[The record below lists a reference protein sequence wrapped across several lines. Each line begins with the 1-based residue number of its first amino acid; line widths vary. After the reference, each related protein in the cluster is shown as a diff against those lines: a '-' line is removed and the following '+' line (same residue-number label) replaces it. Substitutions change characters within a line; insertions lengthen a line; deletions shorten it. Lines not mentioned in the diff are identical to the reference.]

1 VQADGGLLIVSQ
13 FDGHRSSLT
22 LIMMCASP
30 VGVGIIELNERPD
43 GDPNISDSPPTAS
56 TPPQIVQ
63 MEMDDERG
71 VLMVQGHRSTRPAG
85 LKPALEYEQTG
96 VPRLHDLD
104 SQILRGSKEEQK
116 TPRDTI

>member
-1 VQADGGLLIVSQ
+1 
-13 FDGHRSSLT
+13 
-22 LIMMCASP
+22 MCASP
-30 VGVGIIELNERPD
+30 IGVTLEIDERSED
-43 GDPNISDSPPTAS
+43 NTGVSDSPPTAS

-104 SQILRGSKEEQK
+104 SQILHGSKEEQK
-116 TPRDTI
+116 PPRDTI